1 MIEDYFDQTI
11 ALINESKL
19 SYERKNKILANLRS
33 ALIDYFVNRRIVMY
47 IDEKGFEYIKQ
58 KIQDEESRL
67 ECQNV

>member
-1 MIEDYFDQTI
+1 MIDDYFDQTI

-19 SYERKNKILANLRS
+19 PKERKDKILASLRS
-33 ALIDYFVNRRIVMY
+33 FMHYFANRGINVY
-47 IDEKGFEYIKQ
+47 IDEKGFEQFKQ

>member
-11 ALINESKL
+11 ALINESNLPK
-19 SYERKNKILANLRS
+19 ERKDKILANLRS

>member
-1 MIEDYFDQTI
+1 MIDDYFDQTI
-11 ALINESKL
+11 ALINESNLPK
-19 SYERKNKILANLRS
+19 ERKDKILANLRS

>member
-1 MIEDYFDQTI
+1 MIVDYFDQTI

-19 SYERKNKILANLRS
+19 PKDRKFKILANLQNMI
-33 ALIDYFVNRRIVMY
+33 LDYYVHRRIRLF
-47 IDEKGFEYIKQ
+47 IDEKGFEHFKQ

>member
-19 SYERKNKILANLRS
+19 PYERKFKILANLRS
-33 ALIDYFVNRRIVMY
+33 MLIDYFVNRRTIMY
-47 IDEKGFEYIKQ
+47 IDEKGFEHIKQ
-58 KIQDEESRL
+58 KIQAEESSL

>member
-19 SYERKNKILANLRS
+19 PKERKSKILANLRS
-33 ALIDYFVNRRIVMY
+33 MLIDYFVNRRVIMY
-47 IDEKGFEYIKQ
+47 IDKNGFEEFKQ
-58 KIQDEESRL
+58 KIKNEESSL

>member
-1 MIEDYFDQTI
+1 MIVDYFDQTI

-67 ECQNV
+67 GC

>member
-19 SYERKNKILANLRS
+19 PYERKNKILANLRS
-33 ALIDYFVNRRIVMY
+33 ILIDYFVNRRIVMY

>member
-1 MIEDYFDQTI
+1 MIVDYFDQTI

>member
-19 SYERKNKILANLRS
+19 PKERKDKILANLRS

-58 KIQDEESRL
+58 KIQDEESNL

>member
-1 MIEDYFDQTI
+1 MIDDYFDQTI

-19 SYERKNKILANLRS
+19 PYERKNKILANLRS
-33 ALIDYFVNRRIVMY
+33 ILIDYFVNRRIVMY

-67 ECQNV
+67 GCQNV

>member
-1 MIEDYFDQTI
+1 MIVDYFDQTI

-19 SYERKNKILANLRS
+19 PKERKDKILASLRS
-33 ALIDYFVNRRIVMY
+33 ALIDYFVKRRIVMY

>member
-1 MIEDYFDQTI
+1 MIDDYFDQTI

-19 SYERKNKILANLRS
+19 PKERKDKILASLRS
-33 ALIDYFVNRRIVMY
+33 ALIDYFVKRRIVMY